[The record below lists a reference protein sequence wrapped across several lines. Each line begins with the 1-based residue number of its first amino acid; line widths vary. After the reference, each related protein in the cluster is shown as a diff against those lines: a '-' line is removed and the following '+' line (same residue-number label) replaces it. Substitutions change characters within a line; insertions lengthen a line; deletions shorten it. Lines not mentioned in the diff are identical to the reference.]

1 MRPTVSAIP
10 MNIRLITLYWTITC
24 ICTLV
29 SRVQGQE
36 CPLPL
41 DDNQMVIESQLSE
54 KQLRDFRQLIGQ
66 KVAEFEQYLSVVADP
81 DQQNNIR
88 ELAIEN
94 AMLLFLPDATM
105 EVGSNNVVR
114 EYPLAIYLRRL
125 KNLEKKYADI
135 TITFYDLALVGDW
148 AKTNQGYLT
157 TATYFQ
163 RFQAFNRKGQPVYR
177 AKTAKKM
184 EVDLRNRKDPF
195 YEENRWTVLLGNVRL
210 SETPPARVR

>member
-1 MRPTVSAIP
+1 MNNRLTVI
-10 MNIRLITLYWTITC
+10 YWILTGVC
-24 ICTLV
+24 ALA
-29 SRVQGQE
+29 SGVQGQE

-41 DDNQMVIESQLSE
+41 DDNQVVIESRLSE
-54 KQLRDFRQLIGQ
+54 NQLRDFRQLTKQ
-66 KVAEFEQYLSVVADP
+66 KVAEFQRYLTVVADP
-81 DQQNNIR
+81 DQQSNIR

-94 AMLLFLPDATM
+94 ALLLFLPGATM

-125 KNLEKKYADI
+125 KNMEKKYADI

-184 EVDLRNRKDPF
+184 AVDLRNRKDPF

-210 SETPPARVR
+210 SETAPATAR